1 MAYYR
6 SCEHCGSN
14 LDPGERC
21 GCQAEEKRQE
31 PLFAEERDET
41 GNRQQMLVCCIAQK
55 ERASRYYIER

>member
-31 PLFAEERDET
+31 RLFAETVDEN
-41 GNRQQMLVCCIAQK
+41 GNRQLMLAGYEEGGNEQISV
-55 ERASRYYIER
+55 

>member
-14 LDPGERC
+14 LDPGEMC

-31 PLFAEERDET
+31 RLFAETVDEN
-41 GNRQQMLVCCIAQK
+41 GNRQLMLAGYEEGGNEQISV
-55 ERASRYYIER
+55 